1 MARAAAARAMPARQ
15 PRPAVRRRP
24 ATRPAPARQAQRTAP
39 RRRSSTGQ
47 MRAVVVAAPM
57 GLMDRLLRGR
67 LWIGLV
73 FALLAGIV
81 FLNVTLLQVN
91 REITTLT
98 AEAADL
104 NRENS
109 ALRDKI
115 AKNAAPE
122 QIQELAVA
130 SGFKLPAPDEV
141 RYLEADPAN
150 DARLAAR
157 ALQGGG
163 VVALGDPAEAA
174 EPAGHIEPVANVT
187 PSPEDPG

>member
-1 MARAAAARAMPARQ
+1 MARAAAARAVPARQ
-15 PRPAVRRRP
+15 PRPATRRRP
-24 ATRPAPARQAQRTAP
+24 ATRPATRPAPRTAP

-47 MRAVVVAAPM
+47 MRAVVVSAPM

-98 AEAADL
+98 TEAADL

-115 AKNAAPE
+115 AKEAAPE
-122 QIQELAVA
+122 QIQTLAVSA
-130 SGFKLPAPDEV
+130 GFKLPAPDEV
-141 RYLEADPAN
+141 LYLTADPAN
-150 DARLAAR
+150 DARLAAQ
-157 ALQGGG
+157 ALQGGD
-163 VVALGDPAEAA
+163 VVATGEPAVPAES
-174 EPAGHIEPVANVT
+174 AGDIEPVANVT
-187 PSPEDPG
+187 SSPEDPG